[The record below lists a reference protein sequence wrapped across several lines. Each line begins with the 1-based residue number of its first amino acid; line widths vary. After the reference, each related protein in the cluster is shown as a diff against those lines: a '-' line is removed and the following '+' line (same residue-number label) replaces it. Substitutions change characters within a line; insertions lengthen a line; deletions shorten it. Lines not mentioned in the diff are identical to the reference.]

1 MARKSSCI
9 EMVGGKS
16 PRQRVWEAVRKVGL
30 KADET
35 FTQQDIEYVSKVE
48 EGIVKD
54 YFKVLL
60 KAGFIT
66 VFTSETVKNIC
77 KRNHYQLTNDNG
89 IEAPRIDKSGKLIEE
104 GTGNER
110 MWGTIRRLFL
120 NQDFNYRELAAFA
133 STENSPV
140 SEETAKSYVGAL
152 YNAGYLVCTAP
163 AVKGKKARPAGY
175 RLILSMNS
183 GRRAP
188 MIQRTKRVF
197 DPNWNRVV
205 WTEEKE
211 IDDEQ

>member
-1 MARKSSCI
+1 MARKSSSI

-16 PRQRVWEAVRKVGL
+16 PRQRIWESIRTVGL
-30 KADET
+30 STDET
-35 FTQQDIEYVSKVE
+35 FTQQDIEHIAKVD

-66 VFTSETVKNIC
+66 VFNSEIVKGIC
-77 KRNHYQLTNDNG
+77 KRYYYQLTKDNG
-89 IEAPRIDKSGKLIEE
+89 IEAPRIDKSGNMIAE
-104 GTGNER
+104 GSGNER

-133 STENSPV
+133 STANSLV
-140 SEETAKSYVGAL
+140 SDETAKSYVSAL
-152 YNAGYLVCTAP
+152 FHAGYLTCTVP
-163 AVKGKKARPAGY
+163 AIKGKKARPASY

-188 MIQRTKRVF
+188 MIQRTKQVF

-205 WTEEKE
+205 WVEEKE